1 MTKTVSS
8 RIPKDL
14 HDRLKQRCDE
24 DGCNTNDFIRD
35 VLENELEQE
44 PPKEPQKIIIND
56 IPDKKP
62 RELQNARIES
72 KPTIELESKPTIE
85 LQPTPQVIIKE
96 VLQDNSNKP
105 VVQFTSFNGKLLPF
119 AKRYNL

>member
-14 HDRLKQRCDE
+14 HDKLKQRCDE

-35 VLENELEQE
+35 VLEIELEQE
-44 PPKEPQKIIIND
+44 PKEEPKPKGPQKIIIND
-56 IPDKKP
+56 IPEPKATV
-62 RELQNARIES
+62 ELI
-72 KPTIELESKPTIE
+72 
-85 LQPTPQVIIKE
+85 PTPKITIKE
-96 VLQDNSNKP
+96 VIQDNSNKP
-105 VVQFTSFNGKLLPF
+105 VVQFTQFNGKLLPS